1 MIPYRGLVDAWVERR
16 LVLFVGAGVSR
27 NLGLPSW
34 EELIRHMAE
43 QLGYHPDLF
52 LRLGDH
58 YTLAE
63 YYRLKVGKLGPLRSW
78 MDTEFHR
85 PSIDIA
91 ASRVHQRIVELDFP
105 IVYTTNYDRW
115 LERAYEHYGREYAKI
130 TSVSDIARA
139 PVGIPQIVKYHGD
152 FDDDATLVLTE
163 SSYFARLDFEHPLD
177 IKLKN
182 DLLGRS
188 VLFIGYSL
196 TDINIRLLLYQ
207 IQQMWAGSDQVEARP
222 KSYIFLARPNAVVEQ
237 VLQDRGVT
245 PIVNEHEEISQG
257 LESFLDSI
265 RGERVSSDQVR
276 PEATAPR
283 SVGKPMPAASNPP
296 STAST

>member
-1 MIPYRGLVDAWVERR
+1 MISYPGLVEALIERR

-27 NLGLPSW
+27 SLGLPSW

-43 QLGYHPDLF
+43 ELGYHPELF

-63 YYRLKVGKLGPLRSW
+63 YYRLREHKLGPLRSW
-78 MDTEFHR
+78 MDTAFHN
-85 PSIDIA
+85 PSIDIG
-91 ASRVHQRIVELDFP
+91 ASKIHQRIVELDFS

-115 LERAYEHYGREYAKI
+115 LERAYEHYGKKYAKI
-130 TSVSDIARA
+130 TGVSDIARA
-139 PVGIPQIVKYHGD
+139 PVGVPQIVKYHGD
-152 FDDDATLVLTE
+152 FDDDSTLVLTE
-163 SSYFARLDFEHPLD
+163 SSYFARLDFQHPLD

-188 VLFIGYSL
+188 VLFVGYSL

-207 IQQMWAGSDQVEARP
+207 IQQMWADCDHPEARP

-237 VLQDRGVT
+237 VLQGRGVT
-245 PIVNEHEEISQG
+245 AIVNEHEDISHG
-257 LESFLDSI
+257 LEAFLDSI
-265 RGERVSSDQVR
+265 RGVS
-276 PEATAPR
+276 
-283 SVGKPMPAASNPP
+283 
-296 STAST
+296 